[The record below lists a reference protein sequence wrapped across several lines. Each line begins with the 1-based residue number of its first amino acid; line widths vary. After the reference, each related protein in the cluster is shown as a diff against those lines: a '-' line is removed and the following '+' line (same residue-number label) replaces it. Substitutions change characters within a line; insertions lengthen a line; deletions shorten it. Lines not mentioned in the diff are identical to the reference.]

1 MFSVRNVIFMV
12 KTSEVLRFQMEVR
25 KSPRFC
31 KVQRPI
37 SLPLLPFSTGVYH
50 EGILD
55 ASTGLVAH
63 LHGQS
68 KLNATTRTTDIV
80 SFADGKPIMAKYLP
94 MQLPDE
100 QVLENINR
108 EHGKGNYSLLF
119 NNCQHFTNVCLL
131 GIRQSFQLS
140 QISAVVIIL
149 AIVALVVLSMKK

>member
-37 SLPLLPFSTGVYH
+37 FLPLLPFSIGIYH

-55 ASTGLVAH
+55 RATDLVLH

-68 KLNATTRTTDIV
+68 KLDATARATSIAG
-80 SFADGKPIMAKYLP
+80 FADGKPVIAKYLP

-108 EHGKGNYSLLF
+108 EHGKGNYSLFF

-131 GIRQSFQLS
+131 GIKQSFQLS